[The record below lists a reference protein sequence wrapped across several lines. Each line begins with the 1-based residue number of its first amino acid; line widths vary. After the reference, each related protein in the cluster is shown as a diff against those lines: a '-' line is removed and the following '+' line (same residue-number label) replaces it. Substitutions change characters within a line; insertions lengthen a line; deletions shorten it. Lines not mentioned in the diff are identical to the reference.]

1 MKNKYIDF
9 IIWAI
14 FVIAITYFK
23 FNYHELWKDEWQA
36 WFVAKD
42 KSLAEVFSFLYY
54 EGHPA
59 LWYIYLKIFTFF
71 SSLARPEYIIHFAHT
86 ITVAAGLYFLFVK
99 FRLPTIVKV
108 LLALSYFVFFE
119 YGIVNR
125 GYFLVILFAFWA
137 ASLLK
142 KEDYSR
148 VQLGVVL
155 FLLCQTEVYGAL
167 MAIALG
173 FYVMMKEKNIFTA
186 LQGKDIIGLAAGL
199 LFFVISVFPRS
210 SGHVSKTSAKKLE
223 FIDKILTSF
232 QGNLSNT
239 YAIGSTNDTFTYGWT
254 SIGLLISMLC
264 LAGIGFV
271 FYKNKI
277 LLKTFLMFLAMM
289 IAFSVLFFLGG
300 IRQWGM
306 GFIFF
311 IALLEIRGLDI
322 KKELLP
328 TLVISV
334 FAIFNIVHN
343 GKAVVE
349 EKNIPFTN
357 AELAGQFIKEKI
369 PEKVPIVAINKFEA
383 TPVIGYA
390 RRSFYELP
398 DGVPFSYFRW
408 VDKIYLPVENELK
421 LFAKFKGVGGIVVLS
436 PKPLDADRFPSLQ
449 LWQKWE
455 DKNYKNENYYL
466 YTLALSGARE
476 QKPVTPLE

>member
-1 MKNKYIDF
+1 MIQLLFNSSTSWYNFPTSWYNFPTTWYKSYRS
-9 IIWAI
+9 
-14 FVIAITYFK
+14 TT
-23 FNYHELWKDEWQA
+23 NYHTISIIPSI
-36 WFVAKD
+36 
-42 KSLAEVFSFLYY
+42 SL
-54 EGHPA
+54 
-59 LWYIYLKIFTFF
+59 
-71 SSLARPEYIIHFAHT
+71 
-86 ITVAAGLYFLFVK
+86 
-99 FRLPTIVKV
+99 
-108 LLALSYFVFFE
+108 
-119 YGIVNR
+119 
-125 GYFLVILFAFWA
+125 
-137 ASLLK
+137 
-142 KEDYSR
+142 
-148 VQLGVVL
+148 
-155 FLLCQTEVYGAL
+155 
-167 MAIALG
+167 
-173 FYVMMKEKNIFTA
+173 
-186 LQGKDIIGLAAGL
+186 
-199 LFFVISVFPRS
+199 
-210 SGHVSKTSAKKLE
+210 
-223 FIDKILTSF
+223 
-232 QGNLSNT
+232 
-239 YAIGSTNDTFTYGWT
+239 
-254 SIGLLISMLC
+254 
-264 LAGIGFV
+264 
-271 FYKNKI
+271 
-277 LLKTFLMFLAMM
+277 
-289 IAFSVLFFLGG
+289 
-300 IRQWGM
+300 
-306 GFIFF
+306 
-311 IALLEIRGLDI
+311 LDI

-466 YTLALSGARE
+466 YTLSLSGARE

>member
-1 MKNKYIDF
+1 MKNKYFDYLVWILF
-9 IIWAI
+9 VVVII
-14 FVIAITYFK
+14 YFK
-23 FNYHELWKDEWQA
+23 FSYHELWKDEWQA

-42 KSLAEVFSFLYY
+42 KSLSEVFSFLYY

-59 LWYIYLKIFTFF
+59 LWYVYLKIFTLF
-71 SSLARPEYIIHFAHT
+71 SSYYSPENIIHVAHT
-86 ITVAAGLYFLFVK
+86 ITVAAGLYFLFVRFK
-99 FRLPTIVKV
+99 LPMIIKV
-108 LLALSYFVFFE
+108 LLAMSYFVFFE

-142 KEDYSR
+142 KENYSR

-173 FYVMMKEKNIFTA
+173 MYVMMKEKNVFA
-186 LQGKDIIGLAAGL
+186 AFQGKDIIGLASGL

-210 SGHVSKTSAKKLE
+210 SGHVSKTSAKKLD
-223 FIDKILTSF
+223 FVDKILTSF

-254 SIGLLISMLC
+254 SLGLLISVLC
-264 LAGIGFV
+264 LIGIGFI
-271 FYKNKI
+271 FYNNKA
-277 LLKTFLMFLAMM
+277 LLKTFLIFLGMM
-289 IAFSVLFFLGG
+289 ISFSILFFLGG

-306 GFIFF
+306 GFVFF
-311 IALLEIRGLDI
+311 IVLLEIRGLDI
-322 KKELLP
+322 RKEILP
-328 TLVISV
+328 SLVISV

-343 GKAVVE
+343 VKAVTE
-349 EKNIPFTN
+349 EMKIPFTN
-357 AELAGQFIKEKI
+357 AVAAGQFIKEKI

-390 RRSFYELP
+390 RRNFYELP

-436 PKPLDADRFPSLQ
+436 PKPLDAERFPSLQ

>member
-1 MKNKYIDF
+1 MKNKYFDYLVWVLF
-9 IIWAI
+9 VVVII
-14 FVIAITYFK
+14 YFK
-23 FNYHELWKDEWQA
+23 FSYHELWKDEWQA

-42 KSLAEVFSFLYY
+42 KSLEEVFSFLYY

-59 LWYIYLKIFTFF
+59 LWYVYLKIFTLF
-71 SSLARPEYIIHFAHT
+71 SSHYSPENIIHIAHT
-86 ITVAAGLYFLFVK
+86 ITVAAGLYFLFVRFK
-99 FRLPTIVKV
+99 LPMIIKV
-108 LLALSYFVFFE
+108 LLAMSYFVFFE

-125 GYFLVILFAFWA
+125 GYFLVILFSFWA

-173 FYVMMKEKNIFTA
+173 MYVMMKEKNVFAA
-186 LQGKDIIGLAAGL
+186 LQGKDIIGLASGL

-210 SGHVSKTSAKKLE
+210 FGHVSKTSAKKLD
-223 FIDKILTSF
+223 FVDKILTSF

-254 SIGLLISMLC
+254 SLGLLISVLC
-264 LAGIGFV
+264 LIGIGFV
-271 FYKNKI
+271 FYNNKP
-277 LLKTFLMFLAMM
+277 LLKTFLIFLGMM
-289 IAFSVLFFLGG
+289 ISFSILFFLGG

-306 GFIFF
+306 GFVFF
-311 IALLEIRGLDI
+311 IVLLEIRGLDI
-322 KKELLP
+322 RKEILP
-328 TLVISV
+328 SLVIGI

-343 GKAVVE
+343 VKAVTE
-349 EKNIPFTN
+349 EMKIPFTN
-357 AELAGQFIKEKI
+357 AVAAGQFIKEKI

-390 RRSFYELP
+390 RRNFYELP

-408 VDKIYLPVENELK
+408 VDKIYLPVEIELK

-436 PKPLDADRFPSLQ
+436 PKPLDAERFPSLQ

-476 QKPVTPLE
+476 QKQVTPTE